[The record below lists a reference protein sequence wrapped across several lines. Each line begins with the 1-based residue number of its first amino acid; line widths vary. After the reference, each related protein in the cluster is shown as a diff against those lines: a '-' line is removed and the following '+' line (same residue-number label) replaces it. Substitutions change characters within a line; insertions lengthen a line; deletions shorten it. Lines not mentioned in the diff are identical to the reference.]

1 MLKIGITGG
10 IGSGKSTVAQVFA
23 VLDIPIY
30 QSDGK
35 AKWLMQHDPV
45 LKASLMENFGNN
57 AYQPNGE
64 LNRPYIAE
72 QVFGNKEKLDML
84 NALVHP
90 AVELDF
96 ETWCCHPERSRR
108 VYILKEAALLF
119 ESGTNKGLDKI
130 IAVYA
135 PDELRIKR
143 ASERDG
149 IGEEQVRSRMENQW
163 PQEEVMRL
171 SDVVIYNDGSQMLI
185 PQVLAIH
192 AQYCGQVSV

>member
-23 VLDIPIY
+23 VLGMPIY
-30 QSDGK
+30 ESDGR
-35 AKWLMQHDPV
+35 AKWLMQHDSQ
-45 LKASLMENFGNN
+45 LKASLKEIFGSN
-57 AYQPNGE
+57 AYQPTGV

-72 QVFGNKEKLDML
+72 QVFGNKEKLENL

-96 ETWCCHPERSRR
+96 ETWCFTERSRSAP
-108 VYILKEAALLF
+108 YILKEAALLF

-135 PDELRIKR
+135 PDELRIIR
-143 ASERDG
+143 ACERDG
-149 IGEEQVRSRMENQW
+149 IGEEQVRNRMKNQW
-163 PQEEVMRL
+163 SQEEVMRL
-171 SDVVIYNDGSQMLI
+171 SDMVIYNDGRQMLI
-185 PQVLAIH
+185 HQVLAIH
-192 AQYCGQVSV
+192 TQNCERVSV